1 MANVSN
7 RMGNEMTEP
16 ILRMSINGTMYNYAP
31 REDITV
37 YELAKL
43 HQLIT
48 VSVVSP
54 MRPEDTAAYVEKYGL
69 LKHFVAAI

>member
-1 MANVSN
+1 MDKLIEPTI
-7 RMGNEMTEP
+7 RMQVHEVIRT
-16 ILRMSINGTMYNYAP
+16 YAP

-37 YELAKL
+37 FELAKI

-54 MRPEDTAAYVEKYGL
+54 MKPEDTAVYVEKYGL
-69 LKHFVAAI
+69 LRHFVVAI

>member
-1 MANVSN
+1 M
-7 RMGNEMTEP
+7 
-16 ILRMSINGTMYNYAP
+16 P

-37 YELAKL
+37 YELAKI

-54 MRPEDTAAYVEKYGL
+54 MKPEDTNVYVEKYGL
-69 LKHFVAAI
+69 LRHFDAAI